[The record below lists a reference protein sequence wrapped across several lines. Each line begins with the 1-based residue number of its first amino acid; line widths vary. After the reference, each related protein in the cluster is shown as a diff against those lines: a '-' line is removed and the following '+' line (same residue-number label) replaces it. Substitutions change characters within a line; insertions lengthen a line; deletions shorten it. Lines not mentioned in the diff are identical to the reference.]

1 MGYVFGILII
11 IVGAFMVIKTEWFVS
26 SFGYSGWAEEKL
38 GGGGTRTMYK
48 LLGIAAILLSLM
60 GMTGML
66 GEVIIKV
73 FGRMFVIS

>member
-48 LLGIAAILLSLM
+48 LLGIAAILLSL
-60 GMTGML
+60 TGML